1 MIHTT
6 AEIAALQAERQREMQ
21 AIDADRLTK
30 AELERGVECSAD
42 LLGASLSLSETLL
55 VAVQARSDRQRQLQ
69 HQLAE
74 GEQSNAKQRA
84 AAEQDAAAAVRAKEE
99 TAQRIVE
106 LEQLLAARV
115 SESERLLLAQTEAAV
130 F

>member
-1 MIHTT
+1 
-6 AEIAALQAERQREMQ
+6 MQ

-55 VAVQARSDRQRQLQ
+55 VAVQARSDRQRQLE

-84 AAEQDAAAAVRAKEE
+84 AAEQDAAAALRAEEE
-99 TAQRIVE
+99 TAQRVVE
-106 LEQLLAARV
+106 LEQLLAAQV
-115 SESERLLLAQTEAAV
+115 SESEQLFLAQTEAAV
-130 F
+130 FY